1 MIHRF
6 LYFLITIS
14 PKTKRWFWK
23 KWYTIFASK
32 APNPEFQFMNYGYD
46 KDGFHPELDSLD
58 EKERF
63 SIQLYHHV
71 ATLVDLKGKFVL
83 EVGSGRGGG
92 TAYVAQNL
100 YPEHITGIDISE
112 TAVELCN
119 SIYNID
125 NMNFVIGDSENIPFD
140 NEQFDAVINVE
151 SSHCYGSMQSF
162 LGETFRIL
170 KPGGAFLFCDL
181 RETSV
186 LEELFDQFNNSGFRI
201 IQHQDITKNII
212 EALTKMSIERK
223 SAIQR
228 SVPGFFQ
235 KAFESY
241 AGVKGSKI
249 HDSFK
254 NGMLTYVSACLEKP
268 M

>member
-1 MIHRF
+1 MEQNILESLEKLQNKLTNIWNHTELEMDDF
-6 LYFLITIS
+6 STTGLKKELNKIS
-14 PKTKRWFWK
+14 N
-23 KWYTIFASK
+23 IV
-32 APNPEFQFMNYGYD
+32 ND
-46 KDGFHPELDSLD
+46 
-58 EKERF
+58 
-63 SIQLYHHV
+63 
-71 ATLVDLKGKFVL
+71 LV
-83 EVGSGRGGG
+83 
-92 TAYVAQNL
+92 
-100 YPEHITGIDISE
+100 
-112 TAVELCN
+112 
-119 SIYNID
+119 
-125 NMNFVIGDSENIPFD
+125 GDSENIPFD

-212 EALTKMSIERK
+212 EALTKMSTKRK
-223 SAIQR
+223 NAIQR
-228 SVPGFFQ
+228 SVPGFYR

-254 NGMLTYVSACLEKP
+254 NGTLSYVSSCLEKP